1 MSSIGSGP
9 GVGQGSPVEA
19 TAARRIGTVA
29 ARPVDTSTQAA
40 PAARATET
48 MVTTQALDAGTMP
61 VDAERVSQIK
71 KALEENRYPVL
82 PAKISD
88 ALIAAGLLLQVRP

>member
-9 GVGQGSPVEA
+9 GVGQGPNVEA
-19 TAARRIGTVA
+19 ATARRIGAAA
-29 ARPVDTSTQAA
+29 ARPVDNSTPAA
-40 PAARATET
+40 PAPRATET

-61 VDAERVSQIK
+61 VDSERVAQIK

-82 PAKISD
+82 PIKIGD
-88 ALIAAGLLLQVRP
+88 ALIAAGLLLQVRQ